1 MKALLKEHKSKRT
14 EIRNRLWDFKR
25 VYDKRDKEIFS
36 ELCFCVLTPQAKA
49 VVCDAAIKRME
60 KKGLLLNGSREDIRA
75 CLKGV
80 RFPNN
85 KAGYLVEARE
95 FFRNEK
101 GIDIKGRLDTKD
113 IFKTRE
119 WLVRHIKGFGYKEAS
134 HFLRNIGLGKDLA
147 ILDRHILRN
156 LKRYKVIRAIPE
168 TLAKKRYLAIENK
181 MRKFFK
187 RVNIP
192 MGEIDLLFWSKE
204 TGKIFK

>member
-14 EIRNRLWDFKR
+14 EIRNRLRDFKR
-25 VYDKRDKEIFS
+25 VYSKGDKEIFS

-49 VVCDAAIKRME
+49 VVCDAAIKKME
-60 KKGLLLNGSREDIRA
+60 KKGLLLKGSRKNIRA

-85 KAGYLVEARE
+85 KAGYLVETRE
-95 FFRNEK
+95 FFRNGK
-101 GIDIKGRLDTKD
+101 GIDIKSKLDTKD